1 MIRKLTPLLA
11 IALTI
16 ALAAPAAAQAEE
28 IRRDVL
34 NDIEATVSKV
44 QAELAAIDQRVA
56 SDDWMVFESA
66 SQGLVQVDLAG
77 LGQWIPGV
85 MALRRDAAGSLP
97 ADGLDPLA
105 GTMAELWQASVLLAD
120 APDRVLEAGA
130 EATRAWL
137 LDRFGHLQTPER
149 KDALYQAERVRL
161 LDDLDAL
168 RQSREFFMTE
178 TLRTETAR
186 TESAAQGET
195 FQVEEWCRE
204 FALGE
209 TLMAEDGSVEL
220 GPQMPPIEE
229 LPDWCRDALLAR
241 LTGADGLTATP
252 PPNDE
257 VVAQEPVRR
266 SEDPLEWEGDETV
279 DHGRWDGVWEYW
291 GYPGLTLVQVGGNV
305 FGTYQAGDGWMKLA
319 VVDEHTLIGHWY
331 EGEHP
336 AVCERERD
344 GTVHWGSLEMRFNDD
359 YSAYSGS
366 FGDCDSLTGF
376 AIEGSRAR

>member
-1 MIRKLTPLLA
+1 M
-11 IALTI
+11 
-16 ALAAPAAAQAEE
+16 
-28 IRRDVL
+28 
-34 NDIEATVSKV
+34 
-44 QAELAAIDQRVA
+44 
-56 SDDWMVFESA
+56 
-66 SQGLVQVDLAG
+66 QVDLGG
-77 LGQWIPGV
+77 LDQWIPGV
-85 MALRRDAAGSLP
+85 ISLRRDAAGSLP

-105 GTMAELWQASVLLAD
+105 GTMPELWQASVLLAD
-120 APDRVLEAGA
+120 APDEVLEAGA

-137 LDRFGHLQTPER
+137 RDRFGHLQTTER
-149 KDALYQAERVRL
+149 KDALYEAERARL

-168 RQSREFFMTE
+168 RQSREFFMSE
-178 TLRTETAR
+178 TPRTETAD
-186 TESAAQGET
+186 TESAAQSET
-195 FQVEEWCRE
+195 LQVEQWCRE

-209 TLMAEDGSVEL
+209 TLMSEDGSVEL

-266 SEDPLEWEGDETV
+266 SEDPLEWEGDEAI

-305 FGTYQAGDGWMKLA
+305 FGTYQAGDGWMKLV

-336 AVCERERD
+336 AVCDRERD

-359 YSAYSGS
+359 FSAYSGS
-366 FGDCDSLTGF
+366 FGDCDSLTDF

>member
-11 IALTI
+11 IVLTI
-16 ALAAPAAAQAEE
+16 VLAAPAAAQAEE

-34 NDIEATVSKV
+34 NDIEATVSGV
-44 QAELAAIDQRVA
+44 LAELSAIDQRVA
-56 SDDWMVFESA
+56 SDDWMVFESQG
-66 SQGLVQVDLAG
+66 QGLVQVDLAG

-85 MALRRDAAGSLP
+85 IALRRDAAGSLP
-97 ADGLDPLA
+97 ADGLDSLA
-105 GTMAELWQASVLLAD
+105 GTMPELWQASVLLAD

-130 EATRAWL
+130 AATRDWL
-137 LDRFGHLQTPER
+137 RDRFGHLQTPER
-149 KDALYQAERVRL
+149 KDALYGAERARL

-178 TLRTETAR
+178 TLRTETAG
-186 TESAAQGET
+186 TESAAQTET
-195 FQVEEWCRE
+195 LEVEEWCRE
-204 FALGE
+204 YALGE
-209 TLMAEDGSVEL
+209 TLMAEDGSVYL
-220 GPQMPPIEE
+220 GPQIPPIDE

-241 LTGADGLTATP
+241 LTGVDGPIATP
-252 PPNDE
+252 PPSDE
-257 VVAQEPVRR
+257 VVALEPVRR
-266 SEDPLEWEGDETV
+266 SEDPLEWEGDEAI

-344 GTVHWGSLEMRFNDD
+344 GTVHWGSLQMRFNDD
-359 YSAYSGS
+359 FTAYEGT
-366 FGDCDSLTGF
+366 FGDCDSLTDF
-376 AIEGSRAR
+376 AIDGGRAR

>member
-120 APDRVLEAGA
+120 APDRVLEAGVV
-130 EATRAWL
+130 ATRAWL

-229 LPDWCRDALLAR
+229 LPDWCRDALLIWI
-241 LTGADGLTATP
+241 TGSGQPLPTP
-252 PPNDE
+252 P
-257 VVAQEPVRR
+257 AQ
-266 SEDPLEWEGDETV
+266 
-279 DHGRWDGVWEYW
+279 
-291 GYPGLTLVQVGGNV
+291 
-305 FGTYQAGDGWMKLA
+305 
-319 VVDEHTLIGHWY
+319 
-331 EGEHP
+331 
-336 AVCERERD
+336 
-344 GTVHWGSLEMRFNDD
+344 
-359 YSAYSGS
+359 
-366 FGDCDSLTGF
+366 
-376 AIEGSRAR
+376 